1 MKVLA
6 VIVSSLFLSIN
17 LQSQSWT
24 QLPDY
29 TGTERDDGISFT
41 INNKSYCL
49 TGLEVGWQCTGNGFV
64 FDGTTETWAS
74 ISSLPIGKERQYS
87 TGFSYNNKG
96 YLFGGLKCDNT
107 CFNDFLEYDPILNTW
122 TVLPNFPGS
131 ARQGMGNFIIKNKA
145 YIIGGRKA
153 DNTTL
158 NEVWE
163 YDLITATWTQ
173 KNNLPIPIWRGSF
186 FSIDST
192 GYVCYGMNSNSS
204 YNHYVYQ
211 YNFLTDNWRKISNIT
226 LPAQD
231 YIGTSVCNKKGC
243 LYGGLDSTGII
254 TNTLVV
260 FNPLDSSLTNY
271 SGIPSIGRKGSMAFS
286 LNDVFYITTGLNANQ
301 MRIKETW
308 KNTNF
313 VGVKENYESNKS
325 IKIYPNPFKDELNI
339 NYSILNFEGT
349 AQLQLIELASGR
361 VIYNIELTQSFGAK
375 QFNTQHLSN
384 GLYLLSLKQNNKP
397 SVNIKVINIR

>member
-1 MKVLA
+1 MRIIIFLTLLC
-6 VIVSSLFLSIN
+6 LFSKLH
-17 LQSQSWT
+17 SQSWL
-24 QLPDY
+24 QLTDFP
-29 TGTERDDGISFT
+29 GTERDDGTSFL
-41 INNKSYCL
+41 INNKAYCFS
-49 TGLEVGWQCTGNGFV
+49 GLEVGWQCTGNGYI
-64 FDGTTETWAS
+64 FDCTSETW
-74 ISSLPIGKERQYS
+74 SSMANLPVGKERQYA
-87 TGFSYNNKG
+87 TAFSYNNKG

-122 TVLPNFPGS
+122 SVLPNFPGS

-163 YDLITATWTQ
+163 YDFITTTWSQ

-211 YNFLTDNWRKISNIT
+211 YNFLSDSWRKISNIT

-271 SGIPSIGRKGSMAFS
+271 SGIPSLGRKGSMFFS
-286 LNDVFYITTGLNANQ
+286 MNGALYITTGLNENQ
-301 MRIKETW
+301 ARIKETW
-308 KNTNF
+308 KNIDF
-313 VGVKENYESNKS
+313 VGLKETEIDNSLL
-325 IKIYPNPFKDELNI
+325 IYPNPTN
-339 NYSILNFEGT
+339 SILNIIDKQNQFQNATIEIKNYLGQIVFE
-349 AQLQLIELASGR
+349 SH
-361 VIYNIELTQSFGAK
+361 
-375 QFNTQHLSN
+375 FNNQVNLLNLSN
-384 GLYLLSLKQNNKP
+384 GMYFLSIRHKEQ
-397 SVNIKVINIR
+397 IKTIKFIKE